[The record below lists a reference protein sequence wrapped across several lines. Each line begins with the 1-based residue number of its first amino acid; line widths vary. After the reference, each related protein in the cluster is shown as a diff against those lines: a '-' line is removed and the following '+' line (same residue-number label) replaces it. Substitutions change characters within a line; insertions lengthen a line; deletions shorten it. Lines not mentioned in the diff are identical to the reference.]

1 VVRLDSITPD
11 SYVLVYRDRRRKW
24 LVRPRDTPKLHT
36 HLGILDVSAL
46 VGRGYGLR
54 VTTTLGDELVV
65 LKPTI
70 EDLIMKLARRTQV
83 IYPKDLG
90 FMMVKLGV
98 HAGSRVIETGTGSG
112 ATTALLAYLVQPGG
126 AVYTYDINPE
136 FQEVAK
142 RNIEK
147 LGLAGVVTFKVG
159 DSRLGFEEA
168 DMDAG
173 VLDVGDPWE
182 VVSAMRK
189 ALKPSAPMAA
199 ITPTTNQAERLVAKM
214 KEEGFAAVETLEVL
228 MRNLEAR
235 VGMTRPSN
243 HMIGHTAYL
252 TFARSTV
259 GGVGAAEGPPA
270 GPADESLGDEDEF
283 QLDLILG
290 SDSVS

>member
-1 VVRLDSITPD
+1 MSQLDTITPD

-24 LVRPRDTPKLHT
+24 LVRPKDTPKLHT
-36 HLGILDVSAL
+36 HLGILDLSAL
-46 VGRGYGLR
+46 VGKEYGLR
-54 VTTTLGDELVV
+54 VMTTLGDELVV

-90 FMMVKLGV
+90 IMMVRLGV
-98 HAGSRVIETGTGSG
+98 HSGSRVVETGTGSG
-112 ATTALLAYLVQPGG
+112 ATTALLAYLVQPNGM
-126 AVYTYDINPE
+126 VYTYEINPD

-147 LGLAGVVTFKVG
+147 LGLGGSVTFREG
-159 DSRLGFEEA
+159 DARLGFEETE
-168 DMDAG
+168 MDAG

-182 VVSAMRK
+182 VIPSMKR

-199 ITPTTNQAERLVAKM
+199 VTPTTNQAERLVAKM
-214 KEEGFAAVETLEVL
+214 KDEGFAAIETLEIM

-252 TFARSTV
+252 TFGRS
-259 GGVGAAEGPPA
+259 ASLPHDLEAERSPDQATGTP
-270 GPADESLGDEDEF
+270 
-283 QLDLILG
+283 
-290 SDSVS
+290 

>member
-1 VVRLDSITPD
+1 VSQLDTITPD

-24 LVRPRDTPKLHT
+24 LVRPKDTPRLHT
-36 HLGILDVSAL
+36 HLGILDLSAL
-46 VGRGYGLR
+46 VGKEYGLR
-54 VTTTLGDELVV
+54 VMTTLGDELVV

-90 FMMVKLGV
+90 IMMVRLGV
-98 HAGSRVIETGTGSG
+98 HSGSRVVETGTGSG

-126 AVYTYDINPE
+126 MVYTYEINPD
-136 FQEVAK
+136 FREVAM

-147 LGLAGVVTFKVG
+147 LGLGGSVTFKKG
-159 DSRLGFEEA
+159 DARVGFEETE
-168 DMDAG
+168 MDAG

-182 VVSAMRK
+182 VIPSMKR
-189 ALKPSAPMAA
+189 ALKSSAPMAA
-199 ITPTTNQAERLVAKM
+199 VTPTTNQAERLVAKM
-214 KEEGFAAVETLEVL
+214 KDEGFAAIETLEIM

-252 TFARSTV
+252 TFGRSTSRNPV
-259 GGVGAAEGPPA
+259 LVPPA
-270 GPADESLGDEDEF
+270 ES
-283 QLDLILG
+283 
-290 SDSVS
+290 SV

>member
-1 VVRLDSITPD
+1 MSQLDTITPD

-24 LVRPRDTPKLHT
+24 LVRPKDTPKLHT
-36 HLGILDVSAL
+36 HLGILDLSAL
-46 VGRGYGLR
+46 VGKEYGLR
-54 VTTTLGDELVV
+54 VMTTLGDELVV

-90 FMMVKLGV
+90 IMMVRLGV
-98 HAGSRVIETGTGSG
+98 HSGSRVVETGTGSG
-112 ATTALLAYLVQPGG
+112 ATTALLAYLVQPSGM
-126 AVYTYDINPE
+126 VYTYEINPD

-147 LGLAGVVTFKVG
+147 LGLGGSVTFREG
-159 DSRLGFEEA
+159 DARLGFEETE
-168 DMDAG
+168 MDAG

-182 VVSAMRK
+182 VIPSMKR

-199 ITPTTNQAERLVAKM
+199 VTPTTNQAERLVAKM
-214 KEEGFAAVETLEVL
+214 KDEGFAAIETLEIM

-252 TFARSTV
+252 TFGRS
-259 GGVGAAEGPPA
+259 ASLPHDLEAER
-270 GPADESLGDEDEF
+270 S
-283 QLDLILG
+283 
-290 SDSVS
+290 SDQATGTP